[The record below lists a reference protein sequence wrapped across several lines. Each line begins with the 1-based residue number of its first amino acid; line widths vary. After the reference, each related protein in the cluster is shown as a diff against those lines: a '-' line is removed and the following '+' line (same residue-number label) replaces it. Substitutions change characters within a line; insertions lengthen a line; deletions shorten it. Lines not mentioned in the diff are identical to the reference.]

1 MSFDLSIRPK
11 SYQEGSEREWLVT
24 NGLGGY
30 ASSTV
35 IAANTRSYHGLLVAA
50 LTPPTGRTLLLSSI
64 DEELIA
70 DGVSCHLACHQY
82 PGTIYPQGFRH
93 LQEFQRYPVPTFLY
107 RTEGMEVKK
116 RVFMVYG
123 ENTTVIRYDIEGV
136 GLFRAVPL
144 VSCRSFHVASGA
156 PPMDQSRLS
165 VEGPGGGVRLRSDCD
180 FSIVSDGARYLREDL
195 WYHSL
200 EYEVERRRGL
210 QWREDAFSPG
220 RFEAEV
226 DGRLSFSIIAS
237 LHRSSPEGAG
247 ALLVREEDRV
257 NRLLAAGG
265 DPRSGVLAAG
275 ADQFLVRRGDGKSI
289 IAGYPWFNDWG
300 RDAMIALPGLLLT
313 IGRFED
319 AGTVLATFAGAMK
332 DGLLPNDFGAEGYN
346 TIDAALWFFWAVYK
360 YWSYSGDLD
369 LVRRLFPTLRAIC
382 RRYAGETPGSYSD
395 GDGLIASKPGLTWMD
410 AKVGEEFVTPRAGK
424 ACEINALWYHGLKVM
439 ELFTERLGDEAVEV
453 GVEGADEVVYPDL
466 AERVGE
472 SYSKFWNPEEGCL
485 YDLIDGIDPAIR
497 PNQVIAA
504 SLPFTPLDSG
514 QIRGIVGV
522 ATEELL
528 TPYGLRTL
536 SPRDPAYLGRYE
548 GGPAERDGAYHQGTV
563 WPWLMGPYITARLR
577 AGGNTKKEREA
588 AGDLLRPLIG
598 LEGQIGVGT
607 ICEVFDGDGP
617 HRPGGCIS
625 QAWSVGE
632 VMRAWHEG
640 VLGGARGPKV

>member
-1 MSFDLSIRPK
+1 MSFDLAFHPK

-35 IAANTRSYHGLLVAA
+35 VAANTRSYHGLLVAA
-50 LTPPTGRTLLLSSI
+50 LAPPIRRTLLLSSL

-70 DGVSCHLACHQY
+70 DGVSRHLACHQY

-93 LQEFQRYPVPTFLY
+93 LEEFRRYPIPTFRY
-107 RTEGMEVKK
+107 RIGGMEVEK

-123 ENTTVIRYDIEGV
+123 ENTTVVSYEIDGV

-144 VSCRSFHVASGA
+144 VNCRSFHVASGA

-180 FSIVSDGARYLREDL
+180 FSIVSDRARYLREEL

-200 EYEVERRRGL
+200 EYEAERRRGL

-220 RFEAEV
+220 RFEVEV
-226 DGRLSFSIIAS
+226 DGHLSFSIVAS
-237 LHRSSPEGAG
+237 VDRRSPEGAG
-247 ALLVREEDRV
+247 ALMDREVERV
-257 NRLLAAGG
+257 NRLLEGG
-265 DPRSGVLAAG
+265 RDSRSGVIAAS

-289 IAGYPWFNDWG
+289 IAGYHWFNDWG

-313 IGRFED
+313 TGRFED
-319 AGTVLATFAGAMK
+319 ARAVLNTFAGAMK
-332 DGLLPNDFGAEGYN
+332 EGLLPNDFGAEGYN

-360 YWSYSGDLD
+360 YWSYSGDGELI
-369 LVRRLFPTLRAIC
+369 RQLFPTLRAIC
-382 RRYAGETPGSYSD
+382 HRYAGETPGSYSD

-424 ACEINALWYHGLKVM
+424 ACEINALWYNALKVM
-439 ELFTERLGDEAVEV
+439 ELFGRRLGNEEA
-453 GVEGADEVVYPDL
+453 EVVYPDL

-485 YDLIDGIDPAIR
+485 YDLIDGSDPSIR

-504 SLPFTPLDSG
+504 SLPFTPLDASM
-514 QIRGIVGV
+514 IRGVV
-522 ATEELL
+522 EAATEELL

-548 GGPAERDGAYHQGTV
+548 GGPAERDRAYHQGTV

-577 AGGNTKKEREA
+577 AGGNTKKEMEA
-588 AGDLLRPLIG
+588 AGEILGPLIG
-598 LEGQIGVGT
+598 LVGQIGVGT
-607 ICEVFDGDGP
+607 ICEVFDGDEP

-632 VMRAWHEG
+632 VMRAWNEG
-640 VLGGARGPKV
+640 VLGGARGPKA